1 MTNWT
6 PTTIKRRIPT
16 DISSSTRP
24 THVVTDQG
32 NAYIKWP
39 SQLRNSQG
47 ATALASE
54 LIGTGLAE
62 WFGLPTFEYAVMQAC
77 EADAFPDSDDENL
90 VPVFLTKEV
99 EGDTWKGTAK
109 ELNQVEN
116 KADISRLV
124 VFDTFACNSDR
135 HLIFDNRGQQRE
147 HRNDGNVFL
156 SQDAAPKMLR
166 LRVYD
171 HTHCHYAV
179 IDASGIPAYQSK
191 IEDPAIYGLFPEFR
205 NFLDRDVVKEAA
217 AKLLKLD
224 LPTITNIVDAVPDE
238 WIRHPESKDRWKSF
252 IRDRARFVSNHIE
265 SKIFPQGE
273 FSYE

>member
-1 MTNWT
+1 M
-6 PTTIKRRIPT
+6 
-16 DISSSTRP
+16 
-24 THVVTDQG
+24 TDQG
-32 NAYIKWP
+32 NAYVKWP

-135 HLIFDNRGQQRE
+135 HLIFDNRGQKRE

-171 HTHCHYAV
+171 HT
-179 IDASGIPAYQSK
+179 I
-191 IEDPAIYGLFPEFR
+191 AITP
-205 NFLDRDVVKEAA
+205 
-217 AKLLKLD
+217 
-224 LPTITNIVDAVPDE
+224 
-238 WIRHPESKDRWKSF
+238 
-252 IRDRARFVSNHIE
+252 
-265 SKIFPQGE
+265 
-273 FSYE
+273 